1 MYLNDNAEFCGDG
14 IRYYSICIY
23 IYIYIMSFSIIFPCA
38 SVFV

>member
-23 IYIYIMSFSIIFPCA
+23 ILCHSALYFPVHPCL
-38 SVFV
+38 FNL